1 MGDESKLQAN
11 PVVMKAV
18 NELSALLLDCI
29 QRVYNLNF
37 RENLNVRIALYNHL
51 ATFHIRMMYG
61 IPMQTPFWM
70 KSSKTIPLLL
80 P

>member
-1 MGDESKLQAN
+1 
-11 PVVMKAV
+11 MKAV

-61 IPMQTPFWM
+61 IPMPNPILDEVKQNY
-70 KSSKTIPLLL
+70 PLLL